1 MMDLRKNIQHMKQ
14 TFIYLIIRLLE
25 ELELEWTLNPSKYRS
40 YIGHGHSD
48 KRLEIDS
55 YEFHGCY

>member
-1 MMDLRKNIQHMKQ
+1 MKQ